1 MSAPSDLAPPPVAPR
16 TFRDRLRDP
25 RVIVLIGVGLP
36 TVLIAMIMAGFIGQV
51 QQVDSFPY
59 FSIDLGWPALLTAN
73 TPTGGDMGAHVLVPS
88 ILRDDLLPD
97 FRLIGWSNDWYAGFP
112 ALYFYFP
119 LPALFTIFLD
129 VFLPYGVA
137 FKITASLGVVAL
149 PAGAYVLA
157 RGIGYSRVVSTITA
171 ATAAMYVFMESFS
184 IFGGNIKSTMAGE
197 FSFAWSLSLSLMYL
211 GTIIRDTRE
220 GGRFSPLAGVLL
232 ALTALSHV
240 VTTIVV
246 VFVSLPLLVRR
257 KGGKVLATSWVLG
270 FGIAAIWA
278 LPFLMR
284 AVIPNLTGDP
294 LTTDMGWNP
303 VTGMIGGSFAAGT
316 IATPLPN
323 EFIPIFAL
331 AIVGI
336 VWSLLRRDR
345 VAVPLVMMAVAVFIY
360 WIMQLPDFPWT
371 EVYNGR
377 FLPYWYLGGF
387 IFAGIAIGLGVTTLA
402 RWVPQRAQNMVVG
415 SGLAVTLLL
424 TITVAGIHDVPGW
437 VRWNYSGYE
446 DKQFEGEDIFPQ
458 YASLMTEVDALP
470 DGRVMWE
477 ANSDLGRYG
486 TPMALMLFPY
496 WSDGHPSMEG
506 LLFESSL
513 TTPFHFLNAAEVSRS
528 PSNPVRGLTYR
539 SLDFDRAIPHLS
551 LYDVSYYVAWTD
563 EAKQAAADYGL
574 ERISR
579 TDPFEVFLL
588 PDADPIDIATIQPT
602 VFDGDGEFL
611 EAALAWYDDVDNL
624 DRWLVADG
632 PDAWPRA
639 SSTEG
644 PFPGGALIPAEGQ
657 VSDVVVED
665 HRISFRT
672 TAVGVPHLI
681 KVSYFPNWEATG
693 ADGPF
698 KAAPSLM
705 VVVPT
710 QEQVEL
716 EFARTWAENL
726 GMVSTFVVSGGLIWF
741 AIRRKRRGRGASIP
755 DLDTPILNTRV
766 DGTNP

>member
-1 MSAPSDLAPPPVAPR
+1 M
-16 TFRDRLRDP
+16 RDP
-25 RVIVLIGVGLP
+25 RVIALIGVGLP
-36 TVLIAMIMAGFIGQV
+36 TLLILLIMAGFIGQV
-51 QQVDSFPY
+51 QQTSGFPY
-59 FSIDLGWPALLTAN
+59 FSVDFGWPALLTAN

-119 LPALFTIFLD
+119 LPALFTILLD

-137 FKITASLGVVAL
+137 FKITASLGVIAL
-149 PAGAYVLA
+149 PFGAYVLA

-171 ATAAMYVFMESFS
+171 ATASMYVFMESFS

-211 GTIIRDTRE
+211 GTIIKDTRK
-220 GGRFSPLAGVLL
+220 GGRFSPLAAVLL

-240 VTTIVV
+240 VTTMVV
-246 VFVSLPLLVRR
+246 VLVSLPLLVRR
-257 KGGKVLATSWVLG
+257 RGGRVLG
-270 FGIAAIWA
+270 MSWLLGFAIAAIWA
-278 LPFLMR
+278 LPFLIR
-284 AVIPNLTGDP
+284 AVVPNLTGDP

-303 VTGMIGGSFAAGT
+303 VTGLIGGSFAPGT
-316 IATPLPN
+316 ISTPLPN
-323 EFIPIFAL
+323 EFIPIFVLAL
-331 AIVGI
+331 VGI
-336 VWSLLRRDR
+336 AWSLLRRDR
-345 VAVPLVMMAVAVFIY
+345 VAVPLVMMVVPAFVY
-360 WIMQLPDFPWT
+360 WIMQLPDFPFT
-371 EVYNGR
+371 AIYNGR
-377 FLPYWYLGGF
+377 FLPYWFLGGF
-387 IFAGIAIGLGVTTLA
+387 IFAGIAIGLGVTTVA
-402 RWVPQRAQNMVVG
+402 RWVPERSSNMIVG
-415 SGLAVTLLL
+415 VGLATVLLM

-446 DKQFEGEDIFPQ
+446 GKDVFREYE
-458 YASLMTEVDALP
+458 SLMTEISALP

-486 TPMALMLFPY
+486 TPMALMLTPY

-513 TTPFHFLNAAEVSRS
+513 TTPFHFLNAAEVSQS

-539 SLDFDRAIPHLS
+539 SLDFARAVEHLG

-563 EAKQAAADYGL
+563 EAKSAATEFGL
-574 ERISR
+574 KRVSQ
-579 TDPFEVFLL
+579 TDPFDVFLL
-588 PDADPIDIATIQPT
+588 PDAAPIDVAAVQPT
-602 VFDGDGEFL
+602 VFEGDDFL
-611 EAALAWYDDVDNL
+611 EAALNWYDDVENL

-632 PDAWPRA
+632 PPAWPRA
-639 SSTEG
+639 SDPQG
-644 PFPGGALIPAEGQ
+644 PFAGGALIGSAGS
-657 VSDVVVED
+657 VSDVDITD

-672 TAVGVPHLI
+672 TAIGVPHLI

-693 ADGPF
+693 AEGPY

-705 VVVPT
+705 VVIPT
-710 QEQVEL
+710 DEEVVL

-726 GMVSTFVVSGGLIWF
+726 GMLSTFGSVAGLIYF
-741 AIRRKRRGRGASIP
+741 AVRRRRDRNGAPIP
-755 DLDTPILNTRV
+755 NLDSPVLNTRFG
-766 DGTNP
+766 DSP